1 MRASFRLTL
10 TELKLIV
17 SDKTFYVWAF
27 LLPLLFMFI
36 FGSMKYSEERK
47 KVDLYLLTQEK
58 TPLVEKFAS
67 ALEEGGLTVRLVQQR
82 PSGKVNLLVLPEDFS
97 EALEKGKKVELELHL
112 SGGQLEKKSF
122 FLRFS
127 IYRATAVL
135 LAEKL
140 AGQIKRYISHK
151 SQWYSREKY
160 IPHGFN
166 FYVSAVIV
174 MFILF
179 NVLLY
184 NGQALWRFRERGLIE
199 RFAVSPLGKGGLW
212 LSFFMLGFML
222 GLLATGVLLAS
233 ARILFKADFGPH
245 PLVAIGLLALYT
257 AAISNLGVL
266 MASVIKKR
274 EVIIGLSVLTA
285 NLLSAL
291 GGCWWPL
298 EIVPD
303 FMRKIASFLPTTWT
317 ISGLNKL
324 IFFQLPPS
332 SVLPNA
338 GLLSLFLLITT
349 LLSIRFF
356 KLR

>member
-1 MRASFRLTL
+1 MRAAFRLTL
-10 TELKLIV
+10 TELRLIV
-17 SDKTFYVWAF
+17 SDKTFYIWAF

-47 KVDLYLLTQEK
+47 KVDLYLLCHEK
-58 TPLVEKFAS
+58 TPLVERFAS
-67 ALEEGGLTVRLVQQR
+67 ALEEGGLRVRLVQQR
-82 PSGKVNLLVLPEDFS
+82 PSGKVNLLVLPEGFS

-112 SGGQLEKKSF
+112 AGGQLEKKSF

-127 IYRATAVL
+127 IYRAAAVV

-140 AGQIKRYISHK
+140 AGQIKKYISHR
-151 SQWYSREKY
+151 SEWYSREKY

-166 FYVSAVIV
+166 FYVPAVVV

-184 NGQALWRFRERGLIE
+184 NGQALWRFRQRGLTG
-199 RFAVSPLGKGGLW
+199 RFAITPLGKRGLW
-212 LSFFMLGFML
+212 LSFFLLGFLL

-233 ARILFKADFGPH
+233 AKVLFKVNFGPH
-245 PLVAIGLLALYT
+245 PLAAAALLILYT
-257 AAISNLGVL
+257 AAISNLAVL
-266 MASVIKKR
+266 LASLIKKR
-274 EVIIGLSVLTA
+274 EAIVGLSVLTA

-332 SVLPNA
+332 LVLSNA
-338 GLLSLFLLITT
+338 GLLALFFAITT

-356 KLR
+356 RLS